1 MTSCRARRMSER
13 RLESED
19 IDPPLYRVRGMAVP
33 QLVWVT
39 VEPCCPAPL
48 STDLSNRLSSEVSVS
63 AGARKYIAVS
73 FAAAKRLKKLERVT
87 GHSNSPCFGS
97 FSKQVDLTA
106 IGENFDVLPFDN
118 CDLRNSATQEI
129 RTPDKGV
136 ITNGVAVV
144 MNSLGDRR
152 HQQPELLFA
161 ERPGALAGHQHRAR
175 WHRVPGDTSH
185 W

>member
-33 QLVWVT
+33 QLVWVNVKT
-39 VEPCCPAPL
+39 GGSSPL
-48 STDLSNRLSSEVSVS
+48 SANISNRLSSEMSL
-63 AGARKYIAVS
+63 ATGARKYIAVS

-118 CDLRNSATQEI
+118 CDLRNSATQQI

-136 ITNGVAVV
+136 IALGVAVE
-144 MNSLGDRR
+144 MNSSGDGC